1 MAGKQERESDRANE
15 GQEKSVPTEH
25 QIKFGQMVGARIKQ
39 LHLTYDEVAALSK
52 INSSTI
58 RAMVRPITGREFGR
72 TVLVAVSEALGWPP
86 DYLISAYY
94 PPPPGELSPVTQEM
108 MTALGP
114 YLEMINAIP
123 KLQSDV
129 AAIKARLGKMDS
141 IHPVE

>member
-1 MAGKQERESDRANE
+1 
-15 GQEKSVPTEH
+15 
-25 QIKFGQMVGARIKQ
+25 MVGARIKQ
-39 LHLTYDEVAALSK
+39 LHLTYDEVEELSK

-58 RAMVRPITGREFGR
+58 RAMVRPLTDRKFGR
-72 TVLVAVSEALGWPP
+72 TVLVAVSKALGWPP

-123 KLQSDV
+123 DLQKDV
-129 AAIKARLGKMDS
+129 AAIKARLSKMDP